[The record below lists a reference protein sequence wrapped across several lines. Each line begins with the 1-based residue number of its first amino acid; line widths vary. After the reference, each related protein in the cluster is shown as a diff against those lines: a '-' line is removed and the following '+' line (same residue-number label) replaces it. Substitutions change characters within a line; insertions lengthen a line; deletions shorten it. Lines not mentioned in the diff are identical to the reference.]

1 MYCTLRTQKLKDRK
15 KITEAASH
23 NFRLRHQGNI
33 DATRSQLN
41 SVLVNNLGADLTR
54 AEGLQE
60 AISAHYKA
68 IGAKENKDSVLAQ
81 EFVISASPEFF
92 TGKSRA
98 EVDEWASHQ
107 VEFMRKEF
115 GGNLQVAVLHM
126 DERTPHLHF
135 LLSCDEK
142 SLKRYKNRHGE
153 CFKEKVG
160 LNANRWG
167 PDFLVGLHDRHARH
181 NEVFGLKRG
190 QPGSKAKHK
199 PVKEY
204 YRDLAKLERR
214 LSQKAEQ
221 VEMVPEL
228 IEVID
233 VLAESIEGLDPPNRQ
248 LARLAKLASRL
259 VQKARGGVPPEPPRG
274 LGMGGG

>member
-41 SVLVNNLGADLTR
+41 RVLVNDLGADLTR

-221 VEMVPEL
+221 VEMMPEL

-274 LGMGGG
+274 LGVGGG